1 MLTVKV
7 SPKFQIIIP
16 KMVREKMDI
25 RPGQQLQIIAFDGRI
40 EYVLLRKISE
50 MRGFLKGIDTTLERE
65 GDRI

>member
-16 KMVREKMDI
+16 KLVREKMDI
-25 RPGQQLQIIAFDGRI
+25 HPGQELQIISFDGRI

-50 MRGFLKGIDTTLERE
+50 MRGFFKGIDSTIKRE
-65 GDRI
+65 SDRI